1 MVETADATAVAA
13 TEAATAEEVKEVAE
27 TWAATEATVD
37 WGVTMA
43 GAATMEAKI
52 AMRMIARIS
61 KANAM
66 AYDYHSIAIHF
77 FSC

>member
-37 WGVTMA
+37 WAKAEGKEEESGEGAESQA
-43 GAATMEAKI
+43 GPD
-52 AMRMIARIS
+52 RV
-61 KANAM
+61 
-66 AYDYHSIAIHF
+66 
-77 FSC
+77 